1 MDPRSA
7 ASGQLLT
14 KLQRPGL
21 PSVQHVPRH
30 FSNVPPSQEDCLGC
44 RTFTAVGAQCQHC
57 RGPYCSESCKKQD
70 CQVHV
75 CEFNYTVEAS
85 LMDVKHPYIS
95 RTLSIPYTLTF
106 EELHQSLQIAFSWR
120 PTMNYEFCMKRVLI
134 ASADRIATLAW
145 NKDERA
151 RFDAFKDGST
161 TYVVEAMKDTYADRR
176 ILGYCCDASFGL
188 VHCLKIRVASYGSW
202 KQIRCTQGIGH
213 PYAEGFGLDG
223 WCALKDAYQKDQ
235 PTLKSFS
242 SRLMRHFARMAIS
255 TAYVITE
262 SMNSISAM

>member
-1 MDPRSA
+1 M
-7 ASGQLLT
+7 
-14 KLQRPGL
+14 
-21 PSVQHVPRH
+21 QHVPRH
-30 FSNVPPSQEDCLGC
+30 FSNVPPQEDCLGC
-44 RTFTAVGAQCQHC
+44 RAFTAVGAQCQHC
-57 RGPYCSESCKKQD
+57 RGPYCSKLSYRDTSRPPVSPKTLSLYYITAGESCKKQD

-106 EELHQSLQIAFSWR
+106 EELHESLQIAFSWR

-188 VHCLKIRVASYGSW
+188 VHGLKIRVASYGSW
-202 KQIRCTQGIGH
+202 KHVRCTHGIGH
-213 PYAEGFGLDG
+213 P
-223 WCALKDAYQKDQ
+223 
-235 PTLKSFS
+235 
-242 SRLMRHFARMAIS
+242 
-255 TAYVITE
+255 
-262 SMNSISAM
+262 